1 MKKLLLLFVL
11 TFIMFSCSKEDDC
24 QEQKDAI
31 NAEYKVYLDNPNISS
46 EQRSE
51 LKIER
56 DRRIRDICN

>member
-11 TFIMFSCSKEDDC
+11 TFALFSCSKDDDC
-24 QEQKDAI
+24 QEQKDTI
-31 NAEYKVYLDNPNISS
+31 TLQYQTLLDNPNISS

-56 DRRIRDICN
+56 DRKIKEVCN